1 MAKANGKDTVMTR
14 NNNSGAPGWVL
25 PILIMFLLALQLT
38 LRAEDVKAQQIDI
51 LHGETL
57 KAWNEL
63 ETGYDKEAVNDLG

>member
-1 MAKANGKDTVMTR
+1 MTT

-25 PILIMFLLALQLT
+25 PLFIMLLLTVQLAT
-38 LRAEDVKAQQIDI
+38 ISEDARAQRIDI

-63 ETGYDKEAVNDLG
+63 ETDFMTEAENGQG